1 MVNSTVIF
9 QSRKGNTKKVA
20 EVISDTIG
28 AELIDIHV
36 PSILPKTDLLFVGMG
51 IYAGKPDQDLLDYL
65 ELLPVNEIQGAAVF
79 STSCKGNDCMELAIN
94 ILEHKGITVYPV
106 HLALKGKFLFMN
118 RKLPDALELEQ
129 ARQFALEVQGSF
141 HR

>member
-1 MVNSTVIF
+1 MISTTVIY

-20 EVISDTIG
+20 EAIAEVTD

-36 PSILPKTDLLFVGMG
+36 PSVLPQTDLLFVGMG

-65 ELLPVNEIQGAAVF
+65 ELLPVNEIRGAAVF

-118 RKLPDALELEQ
+118 RKLPGVEELTRAKE
-129 ARQFALEVQGSF
+129 FALQVQRSF
-141 HR
+141 NG